1 MIQNSELKPCPLCEC
16 DDINV
21 EVVDMSTYKK
31 TLIDSDEG
39 KWYSCWCNECM
50 ASTSDFLTQ
59 EDAEEA
65 WNKRYTPKTD
75 S

>member
-1 MIQNSELKPCPLCEC
+1 
-16 DDINV
+16 
-21 EVVDMSTYKK
+21 MSTYKK